1 MASKK
6 KKKAAKKKKTTAKKG
21 AKKKAPKARKTQRCK
36 VCGEEGHNRRTCPA
50 GGKETRE

>member
-21 AKKKAPKARKTQRCK
+21 AKKKAPKARKTQRCT
-36 VCGEEGHNRRTCPA
+36 VCLAIGHNRRYHSRSPV
-50 GGKETRE
+50 G